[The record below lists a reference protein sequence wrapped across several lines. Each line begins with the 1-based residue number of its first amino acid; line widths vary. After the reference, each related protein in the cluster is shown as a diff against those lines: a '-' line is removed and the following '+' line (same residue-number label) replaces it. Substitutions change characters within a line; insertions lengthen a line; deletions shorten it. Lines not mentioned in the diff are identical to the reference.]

1 MRENHLD
8 PRSPGFDSLYRSLL
22 LLIFSFCYCIRQYSA
37 LSLTATLNPM
47 FVAPLILLE
56 VFALLSKRAESLAT
70 LFISFYNSVQSRTCY
85 LA

>member
-22 LLIFSFCYCIRQYSA
+22 LLIFSFCYCIRKYSV
-37 LSLTATLNPM
+37 LSLTATLKPL

-56 VFALLSKRAESLAT
+56 VFALLSKRAESLQLCLYLST
-70 LFISFYNSVQSRTCY
+70 TPSSREYVT
-85 LA
+85 